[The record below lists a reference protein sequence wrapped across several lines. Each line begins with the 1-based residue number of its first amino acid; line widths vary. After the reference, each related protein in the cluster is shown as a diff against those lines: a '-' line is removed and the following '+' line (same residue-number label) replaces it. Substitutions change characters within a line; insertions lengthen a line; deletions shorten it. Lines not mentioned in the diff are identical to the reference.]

1 MKRSS
6 LFIVFLSALAIFCIL
21 TGCQKS
27 REFQT
32 VFPLDAAT
40 VNETLTKAGLPG
52 SVREDETY
60 SQQEGHV
67 SYTIRRAPEHPNEP
81 EDGVFVASVSSVQLT
96 DGRLLYTTFVQHRD
110 SNEFQWSDWKQQIVS
125 ATMLYGGF
133 ADEEAV
139 YQALTEQ
146 GVPSDGENQWE
157 VELPEGYCRVS
168 YGAKDNKTYDE
179 DGFEVHTYT
188 ATLRVD
194 MFETRALYESLM
206 ASHQNS

>member
-1 MKRSS
+1 MKRRN
-6 LFIVFLSALAIFCIL
+6 LLIVFLSALAIFCIL

-67 SYTIRRAPEHPNEP
+67 SYTIRRAPEHPDEP

-110 SNEFQWSDWKQQIVS
+110 SDQFQWADWKQQI
-125 ATMLYGGF
+125 AFAAMLYGGF

-139 YQALTEQ
+139 YRALSEQ
-146 GVPSDGENQWE
+146 GDPADGEYRWE
-157 VELPEGYCRVS
+157 AELPEGYCRVS
-168 YGAKDNKTYDE
+168 YGAKDNKTYDA

-194 MFETRALYESLM
+194 VFETRALYESLI
-206 ASHQNS
+206 ASREN

>member
-1 MKRSS
+1 MKRRN
-6 LFIVFLSALAIFCIL
+6 LLIVFFSALAIFCIL

-67 SYTIRRAPEHPNEP
+67 SYTIRRAPEHPDEP

-110 SNEFQWSDWKQQIVS
+110 SDQFQWADWKQQIVF
-125 ATMLYGGF
+125 AAMLYGGF

-139 YQALTEQ
+139 YQALSEQ
-146 GVPSDGENQWE
+146 GDPADGEYRWE
-157 VELPEGYCRVS
+157 AELPEGCCRVS

-194 MFETRALYESLM
+194 VFETRTLYESLI
-206 ASHQNS
+206 ASREN

>member
-1 MKRSS
+1 MKRQN
-6 LFIVFLSALAIFCIL
+6 LLIVFLSALAIFCIL

-67 SYTIRRAPEHPNEP
+67 SYTIRRAPEHPDEP

-110 SNEFQWSDWKQQIVS
+110 SDQFQWADWKQQI
-125 ATMLYGGF
+125 AFAAMLYGGF

-139 YQALTEQ
+139 YQALSEQ
-146 GVPSDGENQWE
+146 GDPADGEYRWE
-157 VELPEGYCRVS
+157 AELPAGYCRVS
-168 YGAKDNKTYDE
+168 YGAKDNKTYDA

-188 ATLRVD
+188 ATLRVNI
-194 MFETRALYESLM
+194 FETRALYESLI
-206 ASHQNS
+206 ASREN

>member
-1 MKRSS
+1 MKRRN
-6 LFIVFLSALAIFCIL
+6 LLIVFLSALAIFCIL

-27 REFQT
+27 QEFQT

-52 SVREDETY
+52 NVREDETY

-67 SYTIRRAPEHPNEP
+67 SYTIRRAPEHPDKP

-110 SNEFQWSDWKQQIVS
+110 SDQFQWADWKQQIVF
-125 ATMLYGGF
+125 AAMLYGGF

-139 YQALTEQ
+139 YQALSEQ
-146 GVPSDGENQWE
+146 GDPADGEYRWE
-157 VELPEGYCRVS
+157 AELPEGYCRVS
-168 YGAKDNKTYDE
+168 YGAKENKTYDE

-194 MFETRALYESLM
+194 VFETRALYESLI
-206 ASHQNS
+206 ASREN

>member
-1 MKRSS
+1 MKRRN
-6 LFIVFLSALAIFCIL
+6 LLIVFPSALAIFCIL

-67 SYTIRRAPEHPNEP
+67 SYTIRRAPEHPDEP

-96 DGRLLYTTFVQHRD
+96 DGRLLYTTFVQHMD
-110 SNEFQWSDWKQQIVS
+110 SDQFQWADWKQQIVF
-125 ATMLYGGF
+125 AAMLYGGF

-139 YQALTEQ
+139 YQALSEQ
-146 GVPSDGENQWE
+146 GDPADGEYRWE
-157 VELPEGYCRVS
+157 AELPEGCCRVS

-188 ATLRVD
+188 ATLRVNI
-194 MFETRALYESLM
+194 FETRALYESLI
-206 ASHQNS
+206 ASREN

>member
-1 MKRSS
+1 MKRRN
-6 LFIVFLSALAIFCIL
+6 LLIVFLSALAIFCIL

-52 SVREDETY
+52 SVREDEAY

-67 SYTIRRAPEHPNEP
+67 SYTIRRAPEHPDEP

-110 SNEFQWSDWKQQIVS
+110 SDQFQWADWKQQIVF
-125 ATMLYGGF
+125 AAMLYGGF

-139 YQALTEQ
+139 YRALSEQ
-146 GVPSDGENQWE
+146 GDPADGEYRWE
-157 VELPEGYCRVS
+157 AELPEGCCRVS
-168 YGAKDNKTYDE
+168 YGVKDNKTYDA

-194 MFETRALYESLM
+194 VFETRALYESLI
-206 ASHQNS
+206 ASREN

>member
-1 MKRSS
+1 MKRRN
-6 LFIVFLSALAIFCIL
+6 LLIVFLSALAIFCIL

-27 REFQT
+27 RKFQT

-67 SYTIRRAPEHPNEP
+67 SYTIRRAPEHPDEP

-110 SNEFQWSDWKQQIVS
+110 SDQFQWADWKQQIVF
-125 ATMLYGGF
+125 AAMLYGGF

-139 YQALTEQ
+139 YQALSEQ
-146 GVPSDGENQWE
+146 GDPADGEYRWE
-157 VELPEGYCRVS
+157 AELPEGCCRVS

-194 MFETRALYESLM
+194 VFETRALYESLI
-206 ASHQNS
+206 ASREN

>member
-1 MKRSS
+1 MKRRN
-6 LFIVFLSALAIFCIL
+6 LLIVFLSALATFCIL

-52 SVREDETY
+52 RVREDETY

-67 SYTIRRAPEHPNEP
+67 SYTIRRAPEHPDEP

-110 SNEFQWSDWKQQIVS
+110 SEEFQWADWKQQIVF
-125 ATMLYGGF
+125 AAMLYGGF

-139 YQALTEQ
+139 YRALSEQ
-146 GVPSDGENQWE
+146 GDPADGEYRWE
-157 VELPEGYCRVS
+157 AELPEGCCRVS

-188 ATLRVD
+188 ATLRVNI
-194 MFETRALYESLM
+194 FETRALYESLI
-206 ASHQNS
+206 ASREN

>member
-1 MKRSS
+1 MKRRN
-6 LFIVFLSALAIFCIL
+6 LLIVFLSALAIFCIL

-67 SYTIRRAPEHPNEP
+67 SYTIRRAPEQPDEP

-110 SNEFQWSDWKQQIVS
+110 SDQFQWADWKQQIVF
-125 ATMLYGGF
+125 AAMLYGGF

-139 YQALTEQ
+139 YQALSEQ

-157 VELPEGYCRVS
+157 IDLPEGCCRVS

-194 MFETRALYESLM
+194 VFETRALYESLI
-206 ASHQNS
+206 ASREN

>member
-1 MKRSS
+1 MKRRN
-6 LFIVFLSALAIFCIL
+6 LLIVFLSALAIFCIL

-67 SYTIRRAPEHPNEP
+67 SYTIRRAPEHPDEP

-96 DGRLLYTTFVQHRD
+96 DGRLLYTTFVQHMD
-110 SNEFQWSDWKQQIVS
+110 SDQFQWADWKQQIVF
-125 ATMLYGGF
+125 AAMLYGGF

-139 YQALTEQ
+139 YQALSEQ
-146 GVPSDGENQWE
+146 GDPADGEYRWE
-157 VELPEGYCRVS
+157 AELPEGCCRVS

-188 ATLRVD
+188 ATLRVNI
-194 MFETRALYESLM
+194 FETRALYESLI
-206 ASHQNS
+206 ASREN

>member
-1 MKRSS
+1 MKRRN
-6 LFIVFLSALAIFCIL
+6 LLIVFLSALAIFCIL

-67 SYTIRRAPEHPNEP
+67 SYTIRRAPEHPDEP
-81 EDGVFVASVSSVQLT
+81 EDGVFVVSVSSVQLT

-110 SNEFQWSDWKQQIVS
+110 SDQFQWADWKQQI
-125 ATMLYGGF
+125 AFAAMLYGGF

-139 YQALTEQ
+139 YRALSEQ
-146 GVPSDGENQWE
+146 GDPADGEYRWE
-157 VELPEGYCRVS
+157 AELPEGYCRVS
-168 YGAKDNKTYDE
+168 YGAKDNKTYDA

-194 MFETRALYESLM
+194 VFETRALYESLI
-206 ASHQNS
+206 ASREN

>member
-1 MKRSS
+1 MKRRN
-6 LFIVFLSALAIFCIL
+6 LLIVFLSALAIFCIL

-67 SYTIRRAPEHPNEP
+67 SYTIRRAPDFPDEP

-110 SNEFQWSDWKQQIVS
+110 SDQFQWADWKRQLVF
-125 ATMLYGGF
+125 AAMLYGGF

-139 YQALTEQ
+139 YQALSEQ
-146 GVPSDGENQWE
+146 GDPADGEYRWE
-157 VELPEGYCRVS
+157 AELPQGCCRVS

-194 MFETRALYESLM
+194 VFETRALYESLI
-206 ASHQNS
+206 ASREN

>member
-1 MKRSS
+1 MKRRN
-6 LFIVFLSALAIFCIL
+6 LLIVFLSALAIFCIL

-67 SYTIRRAPEHPNEP
+67 SYTIRRAPEHPDEP

-110 SNEFQWSDWKQQIVS
+110 SDQFQWADWKQQIVF
-125 ATMLYGGF
+125 AAMLYGGF

-139 YQALTEQ
+139 YQALSEP
-146 GVPSDGENQWE
+146 GDPADGEYRWE
-157 VELPEGYCRVS
+157 AELPEGYCRVS

-188 ATLRVD
+188 ATLRVNI
-194 MFETRALYESLM
+194 FETRALYESLI
-206 ASHQNS
+206 ASREN

>member
-1 MKRSS
+1 MKRRN
-6 LFIVFLSALAIFCIL
+6 LLIVFLSALAIFCIL

-67 SYTIRRAPEHPNEP
+67 SYTIRHAPEHPDEP

-110 SNEFQWSDWKQQIVS
+110 SDQFQWADWKRQLVF
-125 ATMLYGGF
+125 AAMLYGGF

-139 YQALTEQ
+139 YQALSEQ
-146 GVPSDGENQWE
+146 GDPADGEYRWE
-157 VELPEGYCRVS
+157 AELPQGCCRVS
-168 YGAKDNKTYDE
+168 YGVKDNKTYDE

-194 MFETRALYESLM
+194 VFETRALYESLI
-206 ASHQNS
+206 ASREN

>member
-1 MKRSS
+1 MKRRN
-6 LFIVFLSALAIFCIL
+6 LLIVLLCALAIFCIL

-67 SYTIRRAPEHPNEP
+67 SYTIRRAPERPDEP
-81 EDGVFVASVSSVQLT
+81 ENGVFVASVSSVQLA
-96 DGRLLYTTFVQHRD
+96 DGRLLYTAFVQHRD
-110 SNEFQWSDWKQQIVS
+110 SGEFQWSDWKQQITFAV
-125 ATMLYGGF
+125 MLYGGF

-139 YQALTEQ
+139 YQALSEQ
-146 GVPSDGENQWE
+146 GMPEDGEYRWE
-157 VELPEGYCRVS
+157 AELPDGYCRVS

-179 DGFEVHTYT
+179 DGFEIHTYT

-194 MFETRALYESLM
+194 VFETRALYESLM